1 METPYGIHDDSLTN
15 DQGVCVL
22 PMSKSTDLHN
32 GTEEM
37 ASMYDK
43 ETIDSTVHDGDHS
56 FRSLLRHVLHHKFV
70 HLIVIF
76 LIVVDALVVL
86 FVFLLE
92 VEALVP
98 SSCVGFGLRPQAEYC
113 HYHMSSRNY
122 CGPHAQLLL
131 DNLNISAGNGQD
143 ICKCGY
149 KGGKKSCI
157 AFDAENEVN
166 PAKVLNGI
174 SLGILS
180 LFMIEIALK
189 IVASGFGFFAH
200 KFEVFDATIVV
211 LSWIIDV
218 ASEKEEG
225 AFEAA
230 SLLILLR
237 LWRLLRI
244 INGVFMTSKQRSD
257 IRKQKVLEEAH
268 HVAEALE
275 RCQGNLV
282 AAEEKLKK
290 YRSLL
295 EKRNIPLPE

>member
-1 METPYGIHDDSLTN
+1 MPATFGQP
-15 DQGVCVL
+15 Q
-22 PMSKSTDLHN
+22 
-32 GTEEM
+32 
-37 ASMYDK
+37 
-43 ETIDSTVHDGDHS
+43 
-56 FRSLLRHVLHHKFV
+56 
-70 HLIVIF
+70 HL
-76 LIVVDALVVL
+76 
-86 FVFLLE
+86 
-92 VEALVP
+92 
-98 SSCVGFGLRPQAEYC
+98 CR
-113 HYHMSSRNY
+113 
-122 CGPHAQLLL
+122 
-131 DNLNISAGNGQD
+131 NGQD

-149 KGGKKSCI
+149 KGGKKAAL

-218 ASEKEEG
+218 AFRRDFLNVLKEEG

-295 EKRNIPLPE
+295 EKSNIPLPE